1 MPRQDGP
8 EGSSQRNS
16 GIWESKLKPGAV
28 QLLAGVSENFQ
39 SLWERYREAIPRD
52 EIEKANL
59 KDLEWDN
66 YYRDLRA
73 DAGIIEPLLNQE
85 LFVQTAQKALEEL
98 AKDRNELLLLVLATQ
113 HAVLFHM
120 NGLKHPEDLLK
131 DIRDGEDQA
140 LFDFAKVDKTI
151 ISHRYVRERI
161 RLAQISGDSDF
172 FKMLGNALQWDPRSR
187 PLKVNKRNF
196 LLKIIAL
203 CATEHLT
210 MNEVCDILE
219 QVCGI
224 FEEDIETVRKAWT
237 RAGLHEV
244 LLEQEKES

>member
-8 EGSSQRNS
+8 EESGQRRS
-16 GIWESKLKPGAV
+16 TTWKAKLKPGAV

-39 SLWERYREAIPRD
+39 SLWEHYREAIPRD
-52 EIEKANL
+52 EVEEANL

-73 DAGIIEPLLNQE
+73 DAGIIEPFLNQE
-85 LFVQTAQKALEEL
+85 LFVQTAQAAIDEL

-131 DIRDGEDQA
+131 NIRDGDDQA

-161 RLAQISGDSDF
+161 RMAQISGDSEF
-172 FKMLGNALQWDPRSR
+172 FKKLGSALKWDPRNR

-210 MNEVCDILE
+210 MNEVCDILDH
-219 QVCGI
+219 VCGI

-237 RAGLHEV
+237 RAGLHE
-244 LLEQEKES
+244 LLPEKEKES

>member
-1 MPRQDGP
+1 MSRQDGP
-8 EGSSQRNS
+8 EESSQRNS
-16 GIWESKLKPGAV
+16 GSWEDKLKPGAV

-39 SLWERYREAIPRD
+39 SLWEHYREAIPRD
-52 EIEKANL
+52 EVEEANL

-73 DAGIIEPLLNQE
+73 DAGIIEPFLNQE
-85 LFVQTAQKALEEL
+85 LLVQTVQKALEEL
-98 AKDRNELLLLVLATQ
+98 AKDRNESLLLILATQ

-120 NGLKHPEDLLK
+120 NGLKHPADLMR
-131 DIRDGEDQA
+131 DIRDGDDQA

-151 ISHRYVRERI
+151 ISHRYARKRI
-161 RLAQISGDSDF
+161 RMAQISGDPEF
-172 FKMLGNALQWDPRSR
+172 FKKLGNALKWDPRSR

-203 CATEHLT
+203 CATERLT

-219 QVCGI
+219 HVCGV
-224 FEEDIETVRKAWT
+224 FEEDVETVRKAWT
-237 RAGLHEV
+237 RAGFHE
-244 LLEQEKES
+244 LLPEKEKES